1 MGQNNMQSSVPDLG
15 AAILDGDF
23 KDLINSAKANDADK
37 NKNKNIQSQIIKTL
51 ETN

>member
-15 AAILDGDF
+15 AVVLDGDF
-23 KDLINSAKANDADK
+23 KDLINSAKANDAE
-37 NKNKNIQSQIIKTL
+37 KNKNIQSQIIKTL